1 MHINE
6 PEKSN
11 VKSIIITPSRPSA
24 VGSRQ
29 PIWTLVAYANRRKSG
44 AVLARERQLR
54 YKIRATMCEILRYT
68 GRYTDTFWD
77 GQTDG
82 QSWKFS
88 SNMCNVQRQT
98 IRATCGRCF
107 SFSKAGLLKN
117 QRVARKEKWYNNKPV
132 RQAKTTCRC
141 CPFRNWKKFLCIY
154 IPKKPMQSHARC
166 SWKTGE
172 KSVEE
177 IGSNKDAPFNFVF
190 SLSFGFPADPVFVQL
205 PAIGANMQLPS
216 NFSISIF
223 WDCPAA
229 RRFLVVIC
237 IAYVDNEFAGIFE
250 QIELRFPSQG
260 KIDIVLRWIH

>member
-141 CPFRNWKKFLCIY
+141 CPFRIEKIFMYIYPKETHAKPRQVQLENWRKECGRDR
-154 IPKKPMQSHARC
+154 QQQGC
-166 SWKTGE
+166 
-172 KSVEE
+172 
-177 IGSNKDAPFNFVF
+177 PFQFC
-190 SLSFGFPADPVFVQL
+190 VFV
-205 PAIGANMQLPS
+205 I
-216 NFSISIF
+216 
-223 WDCPAA
+223 
-229 RRFLVVIC
+229 
-237 IAYVDNEFAGIFE
+237 
-250 QIELRFPSQG
+250 LRFSCWSCFCPTPGYRCKYAAALELFNIDLLGLSRCE
-260 KIDIVLRWIH
+260 KISGSHLYCIRR